1 MRRVFLFLFHRRS
14 RTFFG
19 VFLGG
24 TCSYQPA
31 NLTFGSMTGGSVVNS
46 KADRFQE
53 FKDICETK
61 EFYEPRDDDLPR
73 ASRVTSVTTPQN
85 PAFTEVSRRQ
95 MMNRRAYHFAPNLT
109 LNAISNR

>member
-1 MRRVFLFLFHRRS
+1 
-14 RTFFG
+14 
-19 VFLGG
+19 
-24 TCSYQPA
+24 
-31 NLTFGSMTGGSVVNS
+31 MTGGSVVNS